1 MARRRVVLR
10 KIGAI
15 GVLRALMALTLL
27 VEPLQAQS
35 APAVPEESAISK
47 ECQTPGVKLA
57 LDKPLPNT
65 LAALKERKVIK
76 ILTIGASASAGM
88 DPSSGGYQDIIED
101 TLERTVPGLD
111 VQIIDRGVSGELASN
126 AAQRLKTEIALT
138 EPDLD
143 RLEADL
149 YPNHRTDVAIEHIL
163 HVLQSDDATKL
174 DSELST
180 LYQQQG
186 METFIMQTVIPLL
199 RAVGERWAMGRLQI
213 FEEHLLS
220 EVLTRLLN
228 SKIYQLQ
235 KTAKKPRVLL
245 ATLPGEEHTLGLL
258 MVSALISS
266 KNISV
271 VNLGAEVPLDQ
282 IISAVD
288 RYEADILGVTFSG
301 AYQYENIRSDINEL
315 RDLIP
320 EGVDIWIGGEAVKR
334 MRKLPLGVTKFTS
347 MDKLPF

>member
-1 MARRRVVLR
+1 MH
-10 KIGAI
+10 
-15 GVLRALMALTLL
+15 
-27 VEPLQAQS
+27 S
-35 APAVPEESAISK
+35 
-47 ECQTPGVKLA
+47 
-57 LDKPLPNT
+57 DY
-65 LAALKERKVIK
+65 
-76 ILTIGASASAGM
+76 LTIGTVER
-88 DPSSGGYQDIIED
+88 DSGIARD
-101 TLERTVPGLD
+101 TLRVWERRYGFPLPSRNDKGERIYPMEQLRRLQRIRRLLDQGLRPGK
-111 VQIIDRGVSGELASN
+111 VV
-126 AAQRLKTEIALT
+126 ALT

-149 YPNHRTDVAIEHIL
+149 YPDHRTDVAIEHIL
-163 HVLQSDDATKL
+163 SVLQSDDATKL

-220 EVLTRLLN
+220 EVLIRLLN
-228 SKIYQLQ
+228 SEIYQLQ